1 VNTAKIINK
10 RYIMILLTVTAV
22 VWLCWR
28 LAHVFWLFATP
39 VSEFNTQSVVIVN
52 TPNESTQRSSGTKI
66 DIFADEAASNA
77 QLTDEARIQSTAM
90 TNLDALR
97 ESNLQVTLSAVI
109 ASTDPELSGAIL
121 NINGTQRVYKIDD
134 TLPVS
139 GTVLIDEIYD
149 KTVVI
154 SNNGVREKISLDDEE
169 FSGIDVRLS
178 TPSLAQLPNDR
189 SSIDEDEVRAKL
201 DEFVQITPSFD
212 GRTLSG
218 LVIAPG
224 RNTRLFELFELQ
236 AGDMV
241 VAINGESLRGMTSM
255 TSIESAL
262 QTAERLELTI
272 SRKGNQRQ
280 VAFTQELL
288 SSLLTQ

>member
-1 VNTAKIINK
+1 
-10 RYIMILLTVTAV
+10 MILLTVTAV

>member
-1 VNTAKIINK
+1 MNTAKIINK
-10 RYIMILLTVTAV
+10 RYIMILLTVMAV

-66 DIFADEAASNA
+66 DIFADEAASNT
-77 QLTDEARIQSTAM
+77 QLTDEALVQSTAM

-154 SNNGVREKISLDDEE
+154 SNNGIREKISLDDEE

-189 SSIDEDEVRAKL
+189 SSIDEGEVRAKL

-272 SRKGNQRQ
+272 SREGNQRQ

-288 SSLLTQ
+288 SSLLAQ

>member
-1 VNTAKIINK
+1 
-10 RYIMILLTVTAV
+10 MILLTVTAV

-52 TPNESTQRSSGTKI
+52 APNESSQRSSGTKI

-77 QLTDEARIQSTAM
+77 QLIDEARVQSTAM

-189 SSIDEDEVRAKL
+189 SSIDEREVRAKL

-236 AGDMV
+236 TGDMV

-255 TSIESAL
+255 ASIEAAL

-272 SRKGNQRQ
+272 SRDGNQRQ

-288 SSLLTQ
+288 SSLLAQ